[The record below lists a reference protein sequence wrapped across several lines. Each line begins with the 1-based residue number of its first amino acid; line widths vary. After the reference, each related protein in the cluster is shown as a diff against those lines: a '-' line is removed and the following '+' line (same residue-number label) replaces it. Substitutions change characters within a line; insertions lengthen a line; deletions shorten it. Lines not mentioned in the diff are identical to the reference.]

1 MKPYKIIN
9 TRMIFKEVEQRLASG
24 QSPEVEG
31 PFIYFPNGKPV
42 IDEEWSAKQA
52 GIIVNVLIILIEW
65 VMGVLFYQLNGFYLS
80 LNQAQ
85 S

>member
-1 MKPYKIIN
+1 MTPYKIIN

-42 IDEEWSAKQA
+42 IDK
-52 GIIVNVLIILIEW
+52 V
-65 VMGVLFYQLNGFYLS
+65 
-80 LNQAQ
+80 
-85 S
+85 